1 MRRHKRKLTVLS
13 AFTGLGGLDL
23 GLEAAGFKTIACI
36 ERDPTTRLSIHA
48 NRPNRKL
55 LKTADIVDVARI
67 LSPKDL
73 GLRRRQLN
81 VLAGGP
87 PCQPFSKAAQWAET
101 GRRGLA
107 DPRAKCLSAF
117 LRLAERFLP
126 RVVLI
131 ENVPGFAR
139 GETSAIRAIKAKLR
153 RINKRYRTSYRL
165 EWRVLNAAD
174 YGVPQKRDRTILIA
188 RRDGRAFD
196 WPAST
201 HAGRHVRAYDA
212 LADVTAIKRP
222 KLTGYWAEL
231 LGSIP
236 EGRNYLYL
244 TKEGGGPPVFGS
256 RRRYW
261 SFLLKLAKDSPA
273 WTISAQP
280 GPATGPFH
288 WSNRPL
294 AIKELLRLQSFPKGW
309 RVSGSR
315 TAQVRQ
321 IGNATP
327 PLLAEVIGRALGN
340 SVFGRTY
347 QNPLRLG
354 ISRRRKVPAATAPAS
369 IPAKYRKHVG
379 RHTAHPGEGRGPG
392 AKARA
397 KKEAPRDRQ
406 RTARRTKP
414 VAPKRRLALTARVAS
429 GAVVERAVRRSG
441 VQSGRR
447 RRGLRTP
454 RRVQPATRAA

>member
-1 MRRHKRKLTVLS
+1 MPRRHKQKLTVLS

-36 ERDPTTRLSIHA
+36 ELDPPARRSIRA

-55 LKTADIVDVARI
+55 LETGNILDVARTI
-67 LSPKDL
+67 SPKDL
-73 GLRRRQLN
+73 GLRKRQLN

-87 PCQPFSKAAQWAET
+87 PCQPFSKAAQWAEG

-117 LRLAERFLP
+117 LRIAERFLP
-126 RVVLI
+126 RVILI

-139 GETSAIRAIKAKLR
+139 GKTSAVRAIKATLR
-153 RINKRYRTSYRL
+153 RINKRHRTRYRL
-165 EWRVLNAAD
+165 ESRVLNAAD
-174 YGVPQKRDRTILIA
+174 YGVPQRRDRAILVA
-188 RRDGRAFD
+188 RRDGRAFT
-196 WPAST
+196 WPAPT

-222 KLTGYWAEL
+222 KLTGYWGEL
-231 LGSIP
+231 LRSIP

-244 TKEGGGPPVFGS
+244 TKEGGGTPVFGS

-273 WTISAQP
+273 WTISARP

-288 WSNRPL
+288 WANRPL

-309 RVSGSR
+309 RVAGSR
-315 TAQVRQ
+315 NAQVRQ

-327 PLLAEVIGRALGN
+327 PLLAEAIGRALGH

-347 QNPLRLG
+347 ESPLRLL
-354 ISRRRKVPAATAPAS
+354 ISRRRRVPAATVPAS
-369 IPAKYRKHVG
+369 IPSKYRKHVG
-379 RHTAHPGEGRGPG
+379 TQTAHPGEGRGPG

-397 KKEAPRDRQ
+397 
-406 RTARRTKP
+406 RTKRL
-414 VAPKRRLALTARVAS
+414 APKRKLAITARPAS
-429 GAVVERAVRRSG
+429 RAVMERGVSRSG

-447 RRGLRTP
+447 RRGRRTP
-454 RRVQPATRAA
+454 RRAQPASRAA

>member
-23 GLEAAGFKTIACI
+23 GLEAAGFRTIACI
-36 ERDPTTRLSIHA
+36 ERDPTARLSIHA

-55 LKTADIVDVARI
+55 LKTADIVDVART

-81 VLAGGP
+81 LLAGGP
-87 PCQPFSKAAQWAET
+87 PCQPFSKAAQWAES
-101 GRRGLA
+101 GRRGLG

-126 RVVLI
+126 RVILI

-139 GETSAIRAIKAKLR
+139 GKTSAIRAIKAKLG
-153 RINKRYRTSYRL
+153 RINKRHRTSYRL

-174 YGVPQKRDRTILIA
+174 YGVPQKRDRAILVA
-188 RRDGRAFD
+188 RRDGRAFT
-196 WPAST
+196 WPAPT

-212 LADVTAIKRP
+212 LADVTGIKQP
-222 KLTGYWAEL
+222 ELTGYWGEL
-231 LGSIP
+231 LRSIP

-261 SFLLKLAKDSPA
+261 SFLLKLAKDTPA

-288 WSNRPL
+288 WDSRPL
-294 AIKELLRLQSFPKGW
+294 AVKELLRLQSFPKSW

-315 TAQVRQ
+315 NGQVRQ

-327 PLLAEVIGRALGN
+327 PLLAEVIGRAIGE

-347 QNPLRLG
+347 TNPLRLW
-354 ISRRRKVPAATAPAS
+354 IRRRRQLPAAAAPS
-369 IPAKYRKHVG
+369 PIPPKYRQHVG
-379 RHTAHPGEGRGPG
+379 RHVAHPGEGLGPG

-397 KKEAPRDRQ
+397 KKTAAQDAYRG
-406 RTARRTKP
+406 ARRTKRL
-414 VAPKRRLALTARVAS
+414 APKRKVALAARAVS
-429 GAVVERAVRRSG
+429 GAPVERGIS
-441 VQSGRR
+441 QSGAPSRR
-447 RRGLRTP
+447 RHGERRTP
-454 RRVQPATRAA
+454 RREQHASRAA